1 MKKTVKRL
9 VAMVLAAVLVFALAG
24 CTPEK
29 KAERAVN
36 SFLSEIKKV
45 NIENALSYVDKAEET
60 KGDWL
65 NENTELFIEELF
77 SRLDYEI
84 ITSEIV
90 DENTINV
97 TVKLTN
103 VDMKPVIK
111 EFVAEAMKYALS
123 NIGADPEPTEDE
135 VNAKMIEILKTC
147 LNKEGLE
154 MVTMDAT
161 IEVVLVEGAWKISI
175 DGSLMNAMLGGLSY
189 AAWDLSKSFS

>member
-45 NIENALSYVDKAEET
+45 NIEKALNYVDKAEET

-161 IEVVLVEGAWKISI
+161 IEVVLVEGVWKISI
-175 DGSLMNAMLGGLSY
+175 DGSLMNAMLGGLSD
-189 AAWDLSKSFS
+189 AAADFSKSFS

>member
-36 SFLSEIKKV
+36 SFLSEIKMV
-45 NIENALSYVDKAEET
+45 NIEKALSYVDKAEET

-84 ITSEIV
+84 TTSEAA
-90 DENTINV
+90 DENTVNV
-97 TVKLTN
+97 NVKLTN
-103 VDMKPVIK
+103 VNMIPVMK
-111 EFVAEAMKYALS
+111 EFAAEAMKYALS
-123 NIGADPEPTEDE
+123 NIAADPAPTDE
-135 VNAKMIEILKTC
+135 EVTAKMIEILSNC
-147 LNKEGLE
+147 LNKEDLE
-154 MVTMDAT
+154 MVTLEAT
-161 IEVVLVEGAWKISI
+161 IKVVLVEGEWKVSI
-175 DGSLMNAMLGGLSY
+175 DGSLVNAMFGGLSD
-189 AAWDLSKSFS
+189 AAAELSNMFS